1 MRLVKFDK
9 LQYIPASHEDQDDP
23 GNLKKVL
30 IKSSDVIEGK
40 LQMVNWA
47 KIPVGKAF
55 RKHYHEDMQEIFII
69 VSGRAE
75 MTVDGKSVSLIKGD
89 TVIVPIGKMH
99 TLKNTG
105 NEELG
110 YVVMGIAQ
118 GANGKTVVVE

>member
-1 MRLVKFDK
+1 MKIIKFK
-9 LQYIPASHEDQDDP
+9 NISYIPASHENPQDP

-30 IKSSDVIEGK
+30 IKASDVIEGK

-55 RKHYHEDMQEIFII
+55 RMHYHEDMQEIFILI
-69 VSGRAE
+69 SGIAE

-105 NEELG
+105 NEELE